1 MTLRHIGKAL
11 APQKEALAKVTGRAI
26 YTHDFTLPGMLWGA
40 ILRSPHPHARI
51 VAIDTARAGAM
62 PGVAAI
68 LTGVQAD
75 VRYLHAG
82 PRYADRYPFAREI
95 VRFVGEEVAAVA
107 ADTLEHAQAAAAAIE
122 VTYEVLQP
130 VYDVHEALTASA
142 PVLHQKDGLP
152 PNVAQHTLAEWGDTQ
167 AAFAQAAHTV
177 EGTYTHGIVAPVC
190 METNAVVATWDAA
203 AQHMD
208 IWAGTQSPFFVRKEM
223 AHILGLDR
231 KQVRVHSI
239 EIGGGFGGKS
249 QAPEPIGIAALL
261 SRAAGAPVKIV
272 LSRKEEFISGKT
284 DHGKTM
290 TLKTAVDADGKILA
304 RRNHYLVD
312 NGAFTHM
319 GPAYVSAVRQ
329 RTANLYQV
337 GAVEFD
343 GKLVYTNK
351 VSGGSYRG
359 MGAPH
364 IIWALETQID
374 ELAHVLGKD
383 PIAYR
388 IEIANQPGDVTPQ
401 GFEISTCGLVDCLQE
416 VERRIGWQDKRAH
429 PKPWRGVGVAAMI
442 NPSVGILY
450 AEGNFANVSLELRSD
465 GRFLLATQNA
475 DCGTWQN
482 TTLAQFVAQTLDLD
496 VSAIDVLH
504 MDTDDAPDDL
514 GSAASRVTFM
524 AGAAAIDASNLL
536 MAQVREQLATQRGTA
551 ADDIRFVDDGVRLDA
566 NEHLTWAQ
574 VAALTG
580 PLKVNGHHKL
590 DQPAPD
596 PKTGYGNYSATY
608 AFGAQAAE
616 VEVDPETGHVKVL
629 KVVAVQDVGRVI
641 NEASLDGQM
650 HGGIVQGIGM
660 ALTEDLVFDHGR
672 PVNTSLINYR
682 VPRIFET
689 TEIETGYIETHDPRG
704 PLGAKSSGEV
714 SINPTVAAIA
724 NAVAHATGIRFRT
737 LPITPHKMLAAL
749 RRQQTRKTDL
759 RPWMR
764 PYNLE
769 VATARHLYPKGLF
782 TAMKKLGQTF
792 STPKP
797 RVSTWDYVRATDVDH
812 ALQLLRTTDRRV
824 KLIAGGTDV
833 LPGIRQGVYAPDV
846 VVDISRTQGLGG
858 ITIEEH
864 QVRIGAA
871 VTLTDLTDHAA
882 LRAALPGLCE
892 AADLIATRQIRNVA
906 TVAGDLSQEKRCW
919 FFRSALPCYKNGG
932 MSCPCYAVTGDSRHH
947 SILGAGRCAAPCVAD
962 LAPALTAL
970 DAQVLVQGLGGAR
983 RIAMADFYRW
993 SGETTVS
1000 PQEIIV
1006 AIEIPRVASA
1016 TQTYEKYAQW
1026 RGDFAEAS
1034 AGVRLTWVGD
1044 TLTAAR
1050 ISLGAVS
1057 PLPMRAVHAER
1068 ALLAAGADLSDARI
1082 EAAARKVV
1090 YGALP
1095 LRDNAAKVDM
1105 IIAVTA
1111 RALRR
1116 ARDAR
1121 HP

>member
-1 MTLRHIGKAL
+1 MRHIGKVP
-11 APQKEALAKVTGRAI
+11 APQKEALAKVTGLAI
-26 YTHDFTLPGMLWGA
+26 YTHDLTLPGMLWGA

-51 VAIDTARAGAM
+51 AAIDTTRAAAM
-62 PGVAAI
+62 PGVRAV
-68 LTGVQAD
+68 LTGAD
-75 VRYLHAG
+75 APVRYLHMS
-82 PRYADRYPFAREI
+82 PRYADRYAFARGV

-107 ADTLEHAQAAAAAIE
+107 AETLEQAQAAASAIE
-122 VTYEVLQP
+122 VRYELLTP
-130 VYDVHEALTASA
+130 AYDVHQALASDA
-142 PVLHQKDGLP
+142 PVIHQKDDLP
-152 PNVAQHTLAEWGDTQ
+152 ANVAQHTLAKWGDPDT
-167 AAFAQAAHTV
+167 AIAQAAHTV
-177 EGTYTHGIVAPVC
+177 QGTYSHGIVAPVC
-190 METNAVVATWDAA
+190 METNAVVAAWDEAE
-203 AQHMD
+203 QRID
-208 IWAGTQSPFFVRKEM
+208 LWAGTQSPFFVRKEV
-223 AHILGLDR
+223 AHILELER
-231 KQVRVHSI
+231 QQVRVHGI

-261 SRAAGAPVKIV
+261 SRAAQAPVKIV
-272 LSRKEEFISGKT
+272 LSRKEEFLSGKT

-290 TLKTAVDADGKILA
+290 TLTTAVDAGGKIVA

-329 RTANLYQV
+329 RTANLYRV
-337 GAVEFD
+337 DAVDFD

-374 ELAHVLGKD
+374 ELAEKLGKD
-383 PIAYR
+383 PIDYR
-388 IEIANQPGDVTPQ
+388 IEIANQAGDVTPQ
-401 GFEISTCGLVDCLQE
+401 GFEISTCGLTQCLQE
-416 VERRIGWQDKRAH
+416 VKQRIGWADKRAH
-429 PKPWRGVGVAAMI
+429 RQPWRGVGVAAMI

-450 AEGNFANVSLELRSD
+450 AEGNFANVSLKLRTD

-496 VSAIDVLH
+496 VSAIDVIH
-504 MDTDDAPDDL
+504 MDTDTAPDDL

-524 AGAAAIDASNLL
+524 AGAAAIDASQLL
-536 MAQVREQLATQRGTA
+536 MAQVRERLAEHRQVQPSA
-551 ADDIRFVDDGVRLDA
+551 IAFIDDGVRLPD
-566 NEHLTWAQ
+566 EQHLSWAE
-574 VAALTG
+574 VAGITG
-580 PLKVNGHHKL
+580 ELQVNGHHHL
-590 DQPAPD
+590 DQPYPD

-616 VEVDPETGHVKVL
+616 VEIDPETGHVKVI

-641 NEASLDGQM
+641 NHAALDGQM

-660 ALTEDLVFDHGR
+660 ALLEDLVFDHGR
-672 PVNTSLINYR
+672 PVNTSLYNYR
-682 VPRIFET
+682 VPRIFEA
-689 TEIETGYIETHDPRG
+689 TEIETGYVETLDPRG

-714 SINPTVAAIA
+714 SINPTIAAIA

-749 RRQQTRKTDL
+749 RRHQQRATEL

-769 VATARHLYPKGLF
+769 VAAARSLYGHGLF
-782 TAMKKLGQTF
+782 DAMKKLGATWG
-792 STPKP
+792 STKP
-797 RVSTWDYVRATDVDH
+797 RVSTWDYERASDIDH
-812 ALQLLRTTDRRV
+812 AVRLLAMPDKRV
-824 KLIAGGTDV
+824 KLLAGGTDV
-833 LPGIRQGVYAPDV
+833 LPGIRQGVYAPEV
-846 VVDISRTQGLGG
+846 VVDISRTPGLSG
-858 ITIEEH
+858 IHVGERV
-864 QVRIGAA
+864 VRIGAGT
-871 VTLTDLTDHAA
+871 TLADLTQHDG
-882 LRAALPGLCE
+882 LRGLMPGLCE
-892 AADLIATRQIRNVA
+892 AADLIATQQIRNVA

-932 MSCPCYAVTGDSRHH
+932 VACPCYAVMGDSRHH
-947 SILGAGRCAAPCVAD
+947 AIMGAGRCAAPCVAD

-970 DAQVLVQGLGGAR
+970 NASVLVQGIGGTR
-983 RIAMADFYRW
+983 RIAMEQFYRW
-993 SGETTVS
+993 SGQTTVL

-1006 AIEIPRVASA
+1006 AIEIPRTLHA
-1016 TQTYEKYAQW
+1016 TQAYEKYAQW
-1026 RGDFAEAS
+1026 RGDFPEAS
-1034 AGVRLTWVGD
+1034 AGVHLQWHGD
-1044 TLTAAR
+1044 ALSDAR
-1050 ISLGAVS
+1050 ISLGGVS
-1057 PLPMRAVHAER
+1057 PLPMRATYAER
-1068 ALLAAGADLSDARI
+1068 ALLKAARVPDDASI
-1082 EAAARKVV
+1082 AAAARKVV

-1121 HP
+1121 HS